1 MTGKNSLSRRLFR
14 TMLLIGIVNVVI
26 TLIATEFVY
35 EDIEETSL
43 TIGLADERAYFE
55 KRIVGDEVASWT
67 SALLTAFFVPDGKE
81 NVELPHMFRGRPV
94 PYAAEV
100 DLEEETYLLSIAR
113 TESVPGVLYLAQD
126 ITVLENR
133 EDSFQEVGF
142 IMFAVGMLA
151 ISLVLARLGS
161 ARIIRPLQNLSSQIR
176 KIRPDS
182 SFKRIPAHYADV
194 ELNEIAR
201 VLNDLLAALDTYVR
215 REKAL
220 VSLASH
226 ELRTPIAV
234 ISGALDVIDQ
244 RSPEDPTNRKTL
256 DRIRQATDK
265 MQADVDALLKLAHRS
280 SDRDKTERVD
290 LARCAH
296 RVVAELENSAPEY
309 AGRVKQTAPKGAVIL
324 SSDQTLVHMLM
335 RNLIQNALRHTRD
348 FVYVEINSD
357 RLSISDAGEGLPSH
371 IRARLDGSAD
381 DKSVPEDGLG
391 LFIVRL
397 ICERLAWRLQVGQ
410 SSHAGTHI
418 DIVFN
423 QELNNPSAQS
433 DQE

>member
-1 MTGKNSLSRRLFR
+1 MTRKGSLSGRLFR
-14 TMLLIGIVNVVI
+14 TMLLIGIINAAI
-26 TLIATEFVY
+26 TLVATELIY

-55 KRIVGDEVASWT
+55 KRIVGGEVASWS
-67 SALLTAFFVPDGKE
+67 SALLTAFFVPKGEE

-100 DLEEETYLLSIAR
+100 DLQDETYLLSIAQ

-126 ITVLENR
+126 ITILESR
-133 EDSFQEVGF
+133 EDRFQEVGF
-142 IMFAVGMLA
+142 MMFVAGMLA
-151 ISLVLARLGS
+151 ISLVIARLGS
-161 ARIIRPLQNLSSQIR
+161 TRIIRPLQNLSNQIR
-176 KIRPDS
+176 KIQPDS
-182 SFKRIPAHYADV
+182 SFTRIPVHYADV

-280 SDRDKTERVD
+280 SKQDKAGKVD
-290 LARCAH
+290 LAQCVR
-296 RVVAELENSAPEY
+296 RVVTELENSAPAY
-309 AGRVKQTAPKGAVIL
+309 AGRVKQTVPRDPVIL
-324 SSDQTLVHMLM
+324 SADQTLIHMLI

-348 FVYVEINSD
+348 FVYVSISD
-357 RLSISDAGEGLPSH
+357 DRFSISDAGEGLPTH
-371 IRARLDGSAD
+371 IRARLSGSAD

-397 ICERLAWRLQVGQ
+397 ICERLAWRLQVSQ
-410 SSHAGTHI
+410 SSHSGTHI
-418 DIVFN
+418 DIVFH
-423 QELNNPSAQS
+423 QEVDNPSEQP

>member
-1 MTGKNSLSRRLFR
+1 MTRKGSLSKRLFR

-26 TLIATEFVY
+26 TLVATEFIY

-55 KRIVGDEVASWT
+55 QRLVGNEVTSWR
-67 SALLTAFFVPDGKE
+67 SALLTAFFVPAGKE
-81 NVELPHMFRGRPV
+81 DVELPHMFRGKPV

-100 DLEEETYLLSIAR
+100 DLKDETYLLSIAP
-113 TESVPGVLYLAQD
+113 TEQVPGVLYLAQD

-133 EDSFQEVGF
+133 EDSFQEFGF
-142 IMFAVGMLA
+142 IMFAVGILA
-151 ISLVLARLGS
+151 ISLILARLGA
-161 ARIIRPLQNLSSQIR
+161 ARIIRPLQSLSSQIR

-182 SFKRIPAHYADV
+182 SFKRIPAHYEDE
-194 ELNEIAR
+194 ELNEIAG
-201 VLNDLLAALDTYVR
+201 VLNDLLKALDTYVR

-244 RSPEDPTNRKTL
+244 RSPTDPTNRKTL

-280 SDRDKTERVD
+280 SEQDRTERVD

-296 RVVAELENSAPEY
+296 RVVAELESSAPEY
-309 AGRVKQTAPKGAVIL
+309 VGRVKQTAPGDTAIL

-348 FVYVEINSD
+348 FVYIDIHGD

-371 IRARLDGSAD
+371 VRARLDGSAD

-397 ICERLAWRLQVGQ
+397 ICERLAWTLQVRQ
-410 SSHAGTHI
+410 SSHGGTHI
-418 DIVFN
+418 DIVFR
-423 QELNNPSAQS
+423 QEQNHPSVQPE
-433 DQE
+433 QE